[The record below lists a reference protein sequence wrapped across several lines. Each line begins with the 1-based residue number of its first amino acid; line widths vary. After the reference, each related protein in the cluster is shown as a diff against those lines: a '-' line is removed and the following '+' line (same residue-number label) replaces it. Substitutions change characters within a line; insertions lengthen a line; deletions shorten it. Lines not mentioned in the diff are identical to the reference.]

1 MGNED
6 VSPRGDQGVPPHQS
20 QTQHFHLLP
29 IDLVHLGSIQ
39 SWKHQKIELVRKG
52 SLLN

>member
-1 MGNED
+1 MGKED

-20 QTQHFHLLP
+20 QTQHFHLLS

-39 SWKHQKIELVRKG
+39 SWKHQKTELVRKR